1 MPRSQ
6 SSFYLLL
13 PLFLLSGCAALIY
26 EIVWLQALEFV
37 VGATTVSIAVLLG
50 TFMGGMCLGGWLL
63 PRVVRVSAKP
73 LLVYA
78 ALEALTALCGF
89 LVPLGLPWVQ
99 KVYVANSPGSG
110 DLWLRAVAAVVLMLP
125 PTILMGA
132 TLPAVSRGLRGA
144 PHMWGLLYSA
154 NIAGGVLGC
163 VAAGFWLLRV
173 FDTQV
178 ATWVAVGL
186 NLLAAFGAWV
196 LAQVVPVPAPEP
208 ASAEVRPRLARV
220 VLFAV
225 CLSGL
230 TALGAEVVWTRLIA
244 LTAGPTTYVFSI
256 ILATFLIGLS
266 LGSGAGSWLVIRG
279 RSVLALLAVTQG
291 LLIPAILWASYLATQ
306 KLPYW
311 DKNLSVQAD
320 PLQGFLFDLACC
332 AAAILP
338 AALLWGA
345 SFPLALAAA
354 SAAGG
359 ESAAVVGAVYA
370 ANTVG
375 SILGAVVFSVALVPM
390 VGSQQATR
398 VLVALAAMAAGS
410 LLVGKRKLLRIT
422 ALAGAGLVALWLVPA
437 VPWQLL
443 AFGRRMPME
452 LGPWKVLHSA
462 EGLNSSIAYT
472 EWVDKQRFF
481 HVAGKVEA
489 STSPFDMRLQR
500 MLGHLPAV
508 LHSSPREVL
517 IVGCG
522 AGVTAGSFVVHP
534 EVERITLCEIE
545 PRIPPASARFFGKEN
560 HHVMGDRRTRIVSD
574 DARHYILTTRD
585 RFDIITS
592 DPIHPWVKGAA
603 ALYSKEYFELVRARL
618 KPGGLVTQ
626 WVPLYE
632 SDFATVK
639 SEIATF
645 FAVFRYAAIWGN
657 LDVFDQGYDLVMLG
671 SDSPLQLNLDTVDGR
686 LAASPGLAAS
696 LQEVGFRSAA
706 DLLGLYAAQ
715 PSDLKGWLRD
725 AQLNRDVNLRLQYLA
740 GMSLNRSLAGS
751 IYGEIQKRSP
761 FPEGLFVGSPARLDA
776 LKKVFDAWRT
786 MPY

>member
-1 MPRSQ
+1 MPRSH
-6 SSFYLLL
+6 SGFYLLL

-26 EIVWLQALEFV
+26 EIVWLQSLEFV

-50 TFMGGMCLGGWLL
+50 TFMGRMCLGSWLL
-63 PRVVRVSAKP
+63 PRLVGVACKP

-78 ALEALTALCGF
+78 ALEVLTALCGV
-89 LVPLGLPWVQ
+89 LVPFCLPWVQ
-99 KVYVANSPGSG
+99 RVYVANSAGSAE
-110 DLWLRAVAAVVLMLP
+110 LWLRALAAAALLLP
-125 PTILMGA
+125 PTMLMGA

-144 PHMWGLLYSA
+144 PHRWGLLYSA
-154 NIAGGVLGC
+154 NVAGGVLGC
-163 VAAGFWLLRV
+163 LGAGFWLLRL

-178 ATWVAVGL
+178 ATGVAVGL
-186 NLLAAFGAWV
+186 NLLAAAGACV
-196 LAQVVPVPAPEP
+196 LARTTPAPVDEP
-208 ASAEVRPRLARV
+208 VSAQATPRLARS
-220 VLFAV
+220 VLFAIG
-225 CLSGL
+225 LSGL
-230 TALGAEVVWTRLIA
+230 TTLGAEVVWTRLIA

-256 ILATFLIGLS
+256 ILATFLVGLS
-266 LGSGAGSWLVIRG
+266 LGSATGSWLARRG
-279 RSVLALLAVTQG
+279 GALHGLLGVAQA
-291 LLIPAILWASYLATQ
+291 LLIPAILWAGYVATQ

-311 DKNLSVQAD
+311 DRNLSVKAD
-320 PLQGFLFDLACC
+320 PLNGFLFDLACC
-332 AAAILP
+332 VAAILP
-338 AALLWGA
+338 ATVLWGA
-345 SFPLALAAA
+345 SFPLALATA
-354 SAAGG
+354 SGKGREAAG
-359 ESAAVVGAVYA
+359 VVGAVYV
-370 ANTVG
+370 ANTLG
-375 SILGAVVFSVALVPM
+375 SILGAVAFSVGLVPAW
-390 VGSQQATR
+390 GSQQATR
-398 VLVALAAMAAGS
+398 VLIAAAALAAGS
-410 LLVGKRKLLRIT
+410 MLLGKGKLLRLT
-422 ALAGAGLVALWLVPA
+422 VLAGAGLVAVWLVPA

-443 AFGRRMPME
+443 AFGRRMPMQV
-452 LGPWKVLHSA
+452 GPWKVLYST
-462 EGLNSSIAYT
+462 EGRNSSIAYT

-508 LHSSPREVL
+508 LHSRPRDVL

-534 EVERITLCEIE
+534 EVESITLCEIE
-545 PRIPPASARFFGKEN
+545 PRIPPASARFFGREN
-560 HHVMGDRRTRIVSD
+560 HHVMGDRRTRLVSD
-574 DARHYILTTRD
+574 DARHYVLTTRD

-645 FAVFRYAAIWGN
+645 FAVFPHAAIWGN
-657 LDVFDQGYDLVMLG
+657 LDVFDQGYDLVLLG
-671 SDSPLQLNLDTVDGR
+671 SDSPLHPNLDSVDAR

-706 DLLGLYAAQ
+706 DLLGMYAAQ
-715 PSDLKGWLRD
+715 PSDLQGWLRD

-740 GMSLNRSLAGS
+740 GMSLNRALSGS

-761 FPEGLFVGSPARLDA
+761 FPEGLFVGSATRLEA

>member
-6 SSFYLLL
+6 FGFYLLL
-13 PLFLLSGCAALIY
+13 PLFLLSGAAALVY
-26 EIVWLQALEFV
+26 EIVWLQSLEFV

-50 TFMGGMCLGGWLL
+50 TFMGGMCLGSWLL
-63 PRVVRVSAKP
+63 PRLVGVSASP

-78 ALEALTALCGF
+78 ALEVLTALCGL
-89 LVPLGLPWVQ
+89 LVPIGLPWVQ
-99 KVYVANSPGSG
+99 RIYVATSAGPGQ
-110 DLWLRAVAAVVLMLP
+110 LWLRALAAAALLLP

-132 TLPAVSRGLRGA
+132 TLPAVSRSLRGA
-144 PHMWGLLYSA
+144 PHQWGLLYSA

-163 VAAGFWLLRV
+163 IGAGFWLLRL
-173 FDTQV
+173 FDAHV
-178 ATWVAVGL
+178 ATGVAVGL
-186 NLLAAFGAWV
+186 NLLAAAGACL
-196 LAQVVPVPAPEP
+196 LARTTPAPVAEP
-208 ASAEVRPRLARV
+208 LSAQATPRLARS
-220 VLFAV
+220 VLFAI

-256 ILATFLIGLS
+256 ILATFLVGLS
-266 LGSGAGSWLVIRG
+266 LGSGAGSWLAN
-279 RSVLALLAVTQG
+279 RSGSLRSFLGVSQA
-291 LLIPAILWASYLATQ
+291 LLIPAILWASYVATQ

-311 DKNLSVQAD
+311 DKNLSVKAD
-320 PLQGFLFDLACC
+320 PLNGFLFDLACC

-338 AALLWGA
+338 ATVLWGA
-345 SFPLALAAA
+345 SFPLALAAV
-354 SAAGG
+354 SEQGR
-359 ESAAVVGAVYA
+359 ESAGVVGAVYV
-370 ANTVG
+370 ANTLG
-375 SILGAVVFSVALVPM
+375 SILGAIAFSVGLVPAI
-390 VGSQQATR
+390 GSQHATR
-398 VLVALAAMAAGS
+398 VLIAAAALAAGS
-410 LLVGKRKLLRIT
+410 LLIPKARLWRFAVIAVL
-422 ALAGAGLVALWLVPA
+422 GLVAIWLVPP

-443 AFGRRMPME
+443 AFGRRMPMQ
-452 LGPWKVLHSA
+452 LGPWKVLYST
-462 EGLNSSIAYT
+462 EGRNSSIAYT

-508 LHSSPREVL
+508 LHSSPRDVL

-522 AGVTAGSFVVHP
+522 AGVTAGAFVVHP
-534 EVERITLCEIE
+534 QVGRITLCEIE
-545 PRIPPASARFFGKEN
+545 PRIPPASAKFFGKEN
-560 HHVMGDRRTRIVSD
+560 HHVMDDRRTRIVSD

-645 FAVFRYAAIWGN
+645 FAVFPYAAIWGN

-671 SDSPLQLNLDTVDGR
+671 SDSPLHPNLDSVDG
-686 LAASPGLAAS
+686 LIAASPELAAS

-706 DLLGLYAAQ
+706 DLLGMYAAQ
-715 PSDLKGWLRD
+715 PSDLQGWLRD

-761 FPEGLFVGSPARLDA
+761 FPEGLFVGSPARLEA
-776 LKKVFDAWRT
+776 LKKVFEAWRT